1 VRVSILGSGSRGNA
15 LVIDTGAVRLAVDVG
30 FGPRAMA
37 RRLREAG
44 LAPESIAGAVLT
56 HEHQDHAQGALDA
69 RLKWRWT
76 LLGTAG
82 TLAALE
88 PGAATA
94 RLQALPYAAPLAF
107 EGVRVTL
114 FPVPHDAAAP
124 AAVLVEDVRSGW
136 RVGVAQDL
144 GAVPDALRADFRD
157 LDVLVLEA
165 NHDPELLRNGPYPP
179 HLQRRISGGRGH
191 LSNAA
196 AAGWLADLAHRGL
209 QHVVLAHLSE
219 TNNSPAL
226 AVAAA
231 RAALRRAGCRA
242 ALVAAS
248 QREGVAVG
256 AAPSAQL
263 GLW

>member
-1 VRVSILGSGSRGNA
+1 M
-15 LVIDTGAVRLAVDVG
+15 IDTGTLRLAVDVG

-44 LAPESIAGAVLT
+44 IAPESVAGAVLT

-82 TLAALE
+82 TLDALR

-94 RLQALPYAAPLAF
+94 RLQAVPTAAATAF
-107 EGVRVTL
+107 EDVDITL
-114 FPVPHDAAAP
+114 LPVPHDAAAP
-124 AAVLVEDVRSGW
+124 AAVLIEDRRSGW

-144 GAVPDALRADFRD
+144 GAVPDGLRAAFRD
-157 LDVLVLEA
+157 LDVLVVEA
-165 NHDPELLRNGPYPP
+165 NHDPELLRQGPYPP
-179 HLQRRISGGRGH
+179 HLQRRITGGRGH

-196 AAGWLADLAHRGL
+196 AATWLAEAADRRLR
-209 QHVVLAHLSE
+209 HVVLAHLSE
-219 TNNSPAL
+219 TNNTPAL
-226 AVAAA
+226 ALAAA
-231 RAALRRAGCRA
+231 REALRRAGSRA
-242 ALVAAS
+242 TLVAAA

-256 AAPSAQL
+256 APPSAQL